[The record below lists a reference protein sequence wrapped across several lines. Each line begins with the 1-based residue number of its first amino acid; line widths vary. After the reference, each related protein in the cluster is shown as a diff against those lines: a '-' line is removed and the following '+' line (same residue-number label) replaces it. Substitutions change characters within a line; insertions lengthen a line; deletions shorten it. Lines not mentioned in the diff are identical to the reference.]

1 MNKKIL
7 SVFMLSFLL
16 LCGCRNSAP
25 APESDATDV
34 PSVADVRKVGKLVL
48 AEMAVTK
55 TGTIE
60 DLKYSDATT
69 LRQKGQAVLNSLKI
83 GDRKGAYSYDTY
95 LRAYIDLSQ
104 LPENALSVDTA
115 AHTAALRLPKI
126 VTETA
131 GRDPQLREEHYRVTG
146 LRSDIS
152 AAERAQLKE
161 EMNTMLRTEIEKNP
175 RFSQALTEK
184 GRQKITSYLTGL
196 FSDYGYT
203 LNVTF
208 E

>member
-1 MNKKIL
+1 MKKKIL
-7 SVFMLSFLL
+7 SVLMLSFLL
-16 LCGCRNSAP
+16 LCGCRKSAP
-25 APESDATDV
+25 EADATAV
-34 PSVADVRKVGKLVL
+34 PSVTDVRKVGKLVL
-48 AEMAVTK
+48 AEMTVTK

-104 LPENALSVDTA
+104 LPENALNVDTA
-115 AHTAALRLPKI
+115 AHTASLRLPRI

-161 EMNTMLRTEIEKNP
+161 EMNTMLRTEIQKNP